1 MTSSETV
8 LYLLSRC
15 SYDLIPFFPFPKTPE
30 WADAPLPH
38 AEVFGKGKGLVLGE
52 AKSEVGVPVIR
63 LEAEPAGGTH
73 EPRSVVPRTPVKG
86 VITGLTQTL
95 FLTAVIATIVLR
107 TRPLFNVTAHVSP
120 NEFGAKLA
128 TSVVAPRYAPTTE

>member
-15 SYDLIPFFPFPKTPE
+15 SCDLIPFFLFQRPLSGLTPPYPTQRSLE
-30 WADAPLPH
+30 K
-38 AEVFGKGKGLVLGE
+38 EKGLVLGE

-86 VITGLTQTL
+86 VITGLT
-95 FLTAVIATIVLR
+95 
-107 TRPLFNVTAHVSP
+107 
-120 NEFGAKLA
+120 
-128 TSVVAPRYAPTTE
+128 